1 MSKKI
6 RVAIAGVGNCAS
18 ALLQGLVYYK
28 NHDSSKPIPGVM
40 NHIIGGYTL
49 QDIEV
54 VAAFDVDQR
63 KVGRPLGEAI
73 YALPNCSREFAVKRD
88 VIETYSNVVVQKS
101 PTLDGIPY
109 YTTLM
114 PEDFGFRPDTETPD
128 VNVAEV
134 LKSVKADVLINYLPV
149 GSRLATEY
157 LAEACLESKTSF
169 MNCIPEFIVSRPEW
183 EQRFYEAGIPAIGD
197 DMRSQCGTSVISQ
210 IMQEMLIDRGAMNHY
225 VPDYYKRTNE
235 RSTDHAF
242 SHHIQMNIGGS
253 KTDWSTLAGQ
263 QYMIAKLVKEGY
275 GPGDEI
281 YDKVASEFRLGS
293 KKESKE
299 NVIKSQY
306 EIRGLEAPE
315 YGMFAGPA
323 MMFPRALTTEKIG
336 HIEMKGNG
344 WGGAPIRVFTRLEI
358 EDDANSAGVV
368 ADAIRCLAYAK
379 DIGIA
384 GAVYGGSA
392 FTQKTPPRQYRYGD
406 AAREMLAFAES
417 DIDYIKTKTDN
428 KFIK

>member
-1 MSKKI
+1 MSKTI
-6 RVAIAGVGNCAS
+6 RVAIAGIGNCAS
-18 ALLQGLVYYK
+18 ALLQGLVFYK
-28 NHDSSKPIPGVM
+28 DHDSSQPIPGVM
-40 NHIIGGYTL
+40 NSLIGGYSI
-49 QDIEV
+49 QDIEI
-54 VAAFDVDQR
+54 VAAFDVDSR
-63 KVGRPLGEAI
+63 KVGKTLGEAM
-73 YALPNCSREFAVKRD
+73 YSLPICSREFANKAD
-88 VIETYSNVVVQKS
+88 VLSTYSNVIVQKS
-101 PTLDGIPY
+101 PTLDGIAY

-149 GSRLATEY
+149 GSRKATEY
-157 LAEACLESKTSF
+157 LAESCIESKTAF
-169 MNCIPEFIVSRPEW
+169 INCIPEFIVSKPEW
-183 EQRFYEAGIPAIGD
+183 EQRFYEAGVPAVGD
-197 DMRSQCGTSVISQ
+197 DVRSQVGSSIISQ
-210 IMQEMLIDRGAMNHY
+210 ILQEMMIDRGAMNHY

-235 RSTDHAF
+235 RSTDRAF

-263 QYMIAKLVKEGY
+263 QYVIAKLVAEGK
-275 GPGDEI
+275 GPGDPDF
-281 YDKVASEFRLGS
+281 DKVSAEFRLGS

-299 NVIKSQY
+299 NVLRSQY
-306 EIRGLEAPE
+306 AIRGLDAPE

-336 HIEMKGNG
+336 HIEVKGNG

-384 GAVYGGSA
+384 GAVYGCSA
-392 FTQKTPPRQYRYGD
+392 FTKKTPPKQYRYGD
-406 AAREMLAFAES
+406 AAREMQAFAEC
-417 DIDYIKTKTDN
+417 DVEYIKAHTDN
-428 KFIK
+428 RFIK